1 MELYIENHLK
11 WRLLTPDDWDE
22 MLSLRAQLEALDD
35 LVLPATDRVIGGA
48 ARSMTAGDA
57 IGGWDSYGN
66 LSAFGWNIPEP
77 GSHPAKL
84 FLLGGVHPTHRYQGI
99 GRALLA
105 WQEERALAWRD
116 EQHPGEPIWLG
127 SYVEA
132 DQTCLRHLL
141 VQRGFLA
148 ERYFFDMH
156 RELFDLPRPHDIPGL
171 VFENF
176 TPERSRQVLELHN
189 SCFSARIDDDAWAES
204 LGEETFR
211 ADWSWVALRG
221 DEVVGYCLSGTDDAA
236 GLDGVMEGWC
246 DRLGVAGAHRHQG
259 VAEALLA
266 RSLRSRADSGCP
278 AAGIGVDTRNRAV
291 ADWLHRVLG
300 YEERDSVTLLGK
312 SIPAA

>member
-1 MELYIENHLK
+1 MEPYVEGHLH
-11 WRLLTPDDWDE
+11 WRFLTMDDWDE
-22 MLSLRAQLEALDD
+22 VTGLRAQLAALDD
-35 LVLPATDRVIGGA
+35 SLMPAIDRVVGVDFDLQEA
-48 ARSMTAGDA
+48 DA
-57 IGGWDSYGN
+57 VGGWDSYGN

-105 WQEERALAWRD
+105 WQEEQALAWRD

-176 TPERSRQVLELHN
+176 TPERSHQVLELHN
-189 SCFSARIDDDAWAES
+189 SCPDR
-204 LGEETFR
+204 R
-211 ADWSWVALRG
+211 RR
-221 DEVVGYCLSGTDDAA
+221 VG
-236 GLDGVMEGWC
+236 
-246 DRLGVAGAHRHQG
+246 GVAGGGNLPRRLVMG
-259 VAEALLA
+259 
-266 RSLRSRADSGCP
+266 
-278 AAGIGVDTRNRAV
+278 
-291 ADWLHRVLG
+291 
-300 YEERDSVTLLGK
+300 RDQRR
-312 SIPAA
+312 

>member
-1 MELYIENHLK
+1 VDVYIETHLE
-11 WRLLTPDDWDE
+11 WRLLSQDDWEE
-22 MLSLRAQLEALDD
+22 MFSLRTQLEALDD
-35 LVLPATDRVIGGA
+35 SVLPAIDRVIGGA
-48 ARSMTAGDA
+48 DQAITQGDA
-57 IGGWDSYGN
+57 VGGWDSYGSM
-66 LSAFGWNIPEP
+66 SAFGWNIHEP
-77 GSHPAKL
+77 GTRPAKI

-116 EQHPGEPIWLG
+116 EHHPREPVWLG

-141 VQRGFLA
+141 EQRGFQV

-156 RELFDLPRPHDIPGL
+156 RELFNLPRPHDVPGV
-171 VFENF
+171 VFESF
-176 TPERSRQVLELHN
+176 SSGRSRQVLQLHN
-189 SCFSARIDDDAWAES
+189 ACFSARIDETTWDDS
-204 LGEETFR
+204 LAEETFR
-211 ADWSWVALRG
+211 ADWSWVAVS
-221 DEVVGYCLSGTDDAA
+221 DDQVIGYCLSGTDDAA

-246 DRLGVAGAHRHQG
+246 DRLGVARGHRHKG
-259 VAEALLA
+259 IAEALLA
-266 RSLRSRADSGCP
+266 RSLHSMAASGCP

-300 YEERDSVTLLGK
+300 YEERDGVTLLGK